1 MASPGEKEV
10 RKFARKLFSKYV
22 VIPMPEHKIN
32 IRTKFLEYLQESGFP
47 KITSFEFA
55 ENNLGFLIDLIQEK
69 CNEWDKLDL
78 KSPLHVVNQ
87 TSNLITWPHPKFTE
101 ISGKTPLSSDYC
113 AILQAIR
120 NAKPREF
127 LGYVACYLYAIGC
140 TRIFITDTTGDGGI
154 DLLGSFSNGNL
165 RNICIFVQSKSSGPD
180 SQLNKEVMLS
190 DYSKFLLL
198 RKLPKW
204 SEYCK
209 CMGVDSS
216 ISGMGSIFL
225 FLSNSE
231 FKFGLQDAASGLE
244 IVLRSGRQIASA
256 LASLGAFCK
265 LNRAIEA
272 LSPFEVNLSKNLHS
286 IIERN
291 L

>member
-1 MASPGEKEV
+1 MSSPGETEV
-10 RKFARKLFSKYV
+10 RQFARKLFSEHV
-22 VIPMPEHKIN
+22 VIPTPEHKIN
-32 IRTKFLEYLQESGFP
+32 TQTKFLEYLQASGFP

-55 ENNLGFLIDLIQEK
+55 ERNLGFLLQLIVDK
-69 CNEWDKLDL
+69 CNEWDDLDL
-78 KSPLHVVNQ
+78 KSPLHILNQ
-87 TSNLITWPHPKFTE
+87 TGNLITWPHPKFTE
-101 ISGKTPLSSDYC
+101 ISGKTPLSGDYC

-140 TRIFITDTTGDGGI
+140 TRIFITDTSGDGGI

-180 SQLNKEVMLS
+180 SQLNKEVLLS
-190 DYSKFLLL
+190 EYSKFLLL
-198 RKLPKW
+198 RRLPKW

-209 CMGVDSS
+209 CTGVDSS
-216 ISGMGSIFL
+216 ISGMGSIFM

-231 FKFGLQDAASGLE
+231 FKPGLQDAASALE
-244 IVLRSGRQIASA
+244 IVLRSGRQVASA
-256 LASLGAFCK
+256 LASLGPFCTLK
-265 LNRAIEA
+265 RAIDA
-272 LSPFEVNLSKNLHS
+272 LTPFEVNLSKNLHS
-286 IIERN
+286 VIGRN